1 MFNPKDNLSKSM
13 ENLEKVPK
21 DKLLEVSEVSM
32 ILKGYNYIF
41 SDFDPRGLHER
52 SISDDFLR
60 EARKAVVDREG
71 GEFELNFMVPHG
83 IRNQTEENVI
93 KKRLHE
99 YFQQQADRLGS
110 VRRKKVRRGLFFA
123 MTGLV
128 LMFIATWLLYIF
140 KEQFFVF
147 SFLVVLLEPAG
158 WFFFWEGLDDV
169 VFEADPNREER
180 NFYQKMTR
188 AKISFL
194 GY

>member
-13 ENLEKVPK
+13 ENLEKIPRE
-21 DKLLEVSEVSM
+21 KLLEVSEVSM
-32 ILKGYNYIF
+32 LLKGYNYIF
-41 SDFDPRGLHER
+41 SDFDPRGMHER
-52 SISDDFLR
+52 SISDDFLQ
-60 EARKAVVDREG
+60 EARKAVVDRGG
-71 GEFELNFMVPHG
+71 GEFELNFMIPHNV
-83 IRNQTEENVI
+83 RSQTAENVI

-99 YFQQQADRLGS
+99 YFHQRANQLFGE
-110 VRRKKVRRGLFFA
+110 RRKKVRRGLFFA
-123 MTGLV
+123 VTGLV
-128 LMFIATWLLYIF
+128 LMFIATWLLFLF
-140 KEQFFVF
+140 KEQLFIF